1 MIPIEKTQDSFYI
14 WREDAFPDL
23 ELLKA
28 QYTDHAFPRHFHTTY
43 AIEVIEQGVNQFQCD
58 GKLYTAGAGTIII
71 FNPGQI
77 HSGMSLGKEGVK
89 YRALY
94 PTVEM
99 LSEISL
105 SIGGSAEPVFSQ
117 PLYYDSY
124 VSEKILQTHKI
135 IETNPNSLEA
145 ESSLCLT
152 LTDLIQK
159 YCYQT
164 KKKEP
169 TSSRFEIELVC
180 DYILENIDKKI
191 SLNDLSK
198 VAGLSKFHLLRTFQR
213 CMGLTP
219 NEYIINVRVNMAKK
233 LLREN
238 YPPIEVAQKT
248 GFYDQ
253 SHLSRHFKG
262 IVGTT
267 PGRYNF

>member
-1 MIPIEKTQDSFYI
+1 MIPAQKIEDTFYI
-14 WREDAFPDL
+14 WREDAFPGL
-23 ELLKA
+23 ELMKA
-28 QYTDHAFPRHFHTTY
+28 QYINHSFPRHFHTSY
-43 AIEVIEQGVNQFQCD
+43 VIQVIEEGINQFECE
-58 GKLYTAGAGTIII
+58 GKLYTAGPGTIVI

-77 HSGMSLGKEGVK
+77 HNGMSLGKEGVK
-89 YRALY
+89 YRVLY
-94 PTVEM
+94 PTVE
-99 LSEISL
+99 LFTEISL
-105 SIGGSAEPVFSQ
+105 SIGGTPEPVFLA

-124 VSEKILQTHKI
+124 VSEKILRTHKI

-152 LTDLIQK
+152 LSELIQK
-159 YCYQT
+159 YCYNT
-164 KKKEP
+164 KKEITP
-169 TSSRFEIELVC
+169 ARFEVELVC
-180 DYILENIDKKI
+180 EYILENIDKKI
-191 SLNDLSK
+191 SLNDLSRI
-198 VAGLSKFHLLRTFQR
+198 AGLSKFHLLRTFQR

-219 NEYIINVRVNMAKK
+219 NEYIINVRINMAKK

-253 SHLSRHFKG
+253 SHFNRHFKG